1 VITVIARY
9 RTQPGAGHTVAA
21 VLAKHV
27 AATRAEEGCL
37 EFMACRSRENRDEF
51 VLYEK
56 YVDEDA
62 FEAHRTTPHFAAY
75 IQGEV
80 IPLLIERIWQRYD
93 EVTPAPE

>member
-1 VITVIARY
+1 LPPCWSSTSRPRGLRRAACSSWLAGRAR
-9 RTQPGAGHTVAA
+9 TG
-21 VLAKHV
+21 
-27 AATRAEEGCL
+27 
-37 EFMACRSRENRDEF
+37 DEF

-62 FEAHRTTPHFAAY
+62 FDSHRKTPHFVAY

-93 EVTPAPE
+93 EVSPAPE